1 MEHLRTKK
9 EILKEC
15 EKKYDKYIIRALKHM
30 ENSGSME
37 LCEWGR
43 SFIFKDTLKKI
54 YSKKDILKI
63 LESAILTRE
72 VEKGWVWVK
81 GYKIIGKNKGNS
93 FMAYNG
99 KLKANT
105 FIFNELN
112 KCYVFDGKVITE
124 KSGFHLFLNIRDLKK
139 FLPSTM
145 FLKNVYFYE
154 CIALVQIEELFN
166 YAFLREI
173 SSKKII
179 LKKQL
184 TNKEKRKIYFNGI
197 KTRKFT
203 IKEQIKK
210 ILVFNVLRSN
220 NNIEEIKKEVSKW
233 IEI

>member
-1 MEHLRTKK
+1 
-9 EILKEC
+9 
-15 EKKYDKYIIRALKHM
+15 
-30 ENSGSME
+30 
-37 LCEWGR
+37 
-43 SFIFKDTLKKI
+43 
-54 YSKKDILKI
+54 
-63 LESAILTRE
+63 
-72 VEKGWVWVK
+72 
-81 GYKIIGKNKGNS
+81 
-93 FMAYNG
+93 
-99 KLKANT
+99 
-105 FIFNELN
+105 
-112 KCYVFDGKVITE
+112 
-124 KSGFHLFLNIRDLKK
+124 
-139 FLPSTM
+139 M